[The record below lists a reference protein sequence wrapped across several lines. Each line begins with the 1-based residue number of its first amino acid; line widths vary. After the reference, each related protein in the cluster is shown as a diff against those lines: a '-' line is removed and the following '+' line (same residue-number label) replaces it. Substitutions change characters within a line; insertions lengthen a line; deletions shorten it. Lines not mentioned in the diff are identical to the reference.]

1 MLILPVCVNGQAN
14 KTVTKDANNDDA
26 DEQREHQDVM
36 WTQEKFSGLKLF
48 FPDQKMLW
56 DIIQIW
62 IHLGYLAQW
71 TWENSNGIIWKDL
84 KNEELINDIFLK

>member
-26 DEQREHQDVM
+26 DEQGEQQDVM

-48 FPDQKMLW
+48 VTDQKML
-56 DIIQIW
+56 
-62 IHLGYLAQW
+62 
-71 TWENSNGIIWKDL
+71 
-84 KNEELINDIFLK
+84 